1 MMIHSKIGLSIA
13 AAVAAVGLAVSA
25 QAAETTIT
33 AVNALQITNTQT
45 QAFLKELVAPV
56 NEHGKGLVQIKFLGG
71 QEIVPPRK
79 AAKAL
84 ARGQFGMLGSPTA
97 YYLGLVPEG
106 RALLV
111 ANQGPHV
118 LRKNGGWKLLQSI
131 YKKKA
136 KAHLLAWGNNRT
148 FYFTFLGFKP
158 KFDADGVPDLTG
170 VKMRATG
177 TYRPLFRALGAST
190 INIKSSE
197 LYTAMQRGT
206 VSGFGFPGIATV
218 PNGFH
223 KVTKYRITPE
233 YYQTN
238 DVVIINLDVWNGL
251 SRKQKDFLTQK
262 GIEFEKNS
270 VKFIQAAWEIEE
282 KIMLTEGGPDGKG
295 VKDIAL
301 KGKAAKKY
309 LDIAYSEVWKVFK
322 AKAPENYDA
331 LRKLLYVEGKPDL
344 LPLR

>member
-1 MMIHSKIGLSIA
+1 MTHSKIGIGIA
-13 AAVAAVGLAVSA
+13 AAIAAVGLAVSA

-33 AVNALQITNTQT
+33 AVNSLQITNTQT
-45 QAFLKELVAPV
+45 QSFLKMFVAPV
-56 NEHGKGLVQIKFLGG
+56 NAHGKGLVQIKFLGA

-84 ARGQFGMLGSPTA
+84 MRGQFGMLGSPTA

-118 LRKNGGWKLLQSI
+118 LRKNGGWELLQSI

-148 FYFTFLGFKP
+148 FYFTYLGFKP
-158 KFDADGVPDLTG
+158 KLDADGVPDLTG

-206 VSGFGFPGIATV
+206 VQGFGFPGVATV

-223 KVTKYRITPE
+223 KVTNYRITPE

-238 DVVIINLDVWNGL
+238 DVVTMNLEVWNGL
-251 SRKQKDFLTQK
+251 NRKQKDFLTK
-262 GIEFEKNS
+262 EAIEFESTS
-270 VKFIQAAWEIEE
+270 VKFIQAQWEKEE
-282 KIMLTEGGPDGKG
+282 RIMLTKGGTDGKG

-309 LDIAYSEVWKVFK
+309 LDIAYAEVWKVFK
-322 AKAPENYDA
+322 AKAPENYEA
-331 LRKLLYVEGKPDL
+331 LKKLLYVEGKPDL

>member
-1 MMIHSKIGLSIA
+1 
-13 AAVAAVGLAVSA
+13 
-25 QAAETTIT
+25 
-33 AVNALQITNTQT
+33 
-45 QAFLKELVAPV
+45 
-56 NEHGKGLVQIKFLGG
+56 
-71 QEIVPPRK
+71 
-79 AAKAL
+79 
-84 ARGQFGMLGSPTA
+84 
-97 YYLGLVPEG
+97 
-106 RALLV
+106 
-111 ANQGPHV
+111 
-118 LRKNGGWKLLQSI
+118 
-131 YKKKA
+131 
-136 KAHLLAWGNNRT
+136 
-148 FYFTFLGFKP
+148 
-158 KFDADGVPDLTG
+158 
-170 VKMRATG
+170 
-177 TYRPLFRALGAST
+177 
-190 INIKSSE
+190 
-197 LYTAMQRGT
+197 MQRGT

-238 DVVIINLDVWNGL
+238 DVVIVNLDVWNGL

-282 KIMLTEGGPDGKG
+282 KIMLTEGGTDGKG